1 MHQRWIRLVLAAAM
15 LLAGLVAHATASA
28 QTLAPQPAQPAASA
42 PVVVDDPL
50 GRETPRGAFLGFVA
64 AAQAGNLDAA
74 AEYLQWPRHGMAITK
89 AEAAEQL
96 RFVLN
101 HGFEGDIDRLSRDP
115 QGSVSDAL
123 PSAREKVGAA
133 VLADGERVEII
144 LVRITQKPGPTV
156 WLVAAE
162 TVGEIPRMYE
172 KSGLP
177 DFERHL
183 PKSLTSAQIGELPA
197 WVPIA
202 LALLLVALYY
212 MMRLLLWAAAWVI
225 DLVRRWR
232 HRPGSARR
240 SRAWTT
246 LVRPSA
252 FLLTIVL
259 HRVIALRL
267 GIPLLFRYYYDRLVV
282 ILLLVGLVWWLWRM
296 VDFAAGRIRERLL
309 TAYPRTAQSAYV
321 LGRRIL
327 KGVAFAF
334 ALLIGLAA
342 FGVNLSATLAGLGI
356 GGIAIA
362 FAAQKTLENVFGG
375 IFVLSDRSLL
385 VGDFCKLGQH
395 VGEVEDVGLR
405 TTSLRTLSRT
415 LVHVPNGTL
424 ATMDLENF
432 SKRDKFLLNPTI
444 ALHYET
450 SRAQLEQV
458 LTGIRGLLGSEARI
472 EKGTSRARLV
482 RFGSSS
488 LDIEVFAYARV
499 PNFEAFLAVQEDV
512 LLGVMDIVQKAGTAL
527 AVPSQTM
534 YVRQETPEPP
544 SNREIS
550 PGLISTER

>member
-1 MHQRWIRLVLAAAM
+1 VLVLAV
-15 LLAGLVAHATASA
+15 LLAAALAQATASA
-28 QTLAPQPAQPAASA
+28 QAPPAPQAVPSATSA
-42 PVVVDDPL
+42 PAIPDDPL

-64 AAQAGNLDAA
+64 AAQAGNLDLA
-74 AEYLQWPRHGMAITK
+74 AEYLQWPRHKMPISKT
-89 AEAAEQL
+89 EAAEQL

-101 HGFEGDIDRLSRDP
+101 HGFEGSIDRLSRDP
-115 QGSVSDAL
+115 QGSLSNTQ
-123 PSAREKVGAA
+123 PSRQEKVGAA
-133 VLADGERVEII
+133 VLANGERVDIV
-144 LVRITQKPGPTV
+144 LTRVAQGSGPIV
-156 WLVAAE
+156 WLVSAD
-162 TVGEIPRMYE
+162 TVSDVPRMYAQ
-172 KSGLP
+172 SGLP
-177 DFERHL
+177 DFERRL

-202 LALLLVALYY
+202 LSLLLVALYY
-212 MMRLLLWAAAWVI
+212 LMRVVLAAAAWLV
-225 DLVRRWR
+225 DLVRRLR

-246 LVRPSA
+246 MVRPSA
-252 FLLTIVL
+252 FLLTVLL
-259 HRVIALRL
+259 HRVIAFRL
-267 GIPLLFRYYYDRLVV
+267 GIPLLFRYYYDRLIV

-296 VDFAAGRIRERLL
+296 VDFVADRIRDRLL

-385 VGDFCKLGQH
+385 VGDFCRLGQH

-405 TTSLRTLSRT
+405 TTSLRTLGRT

-424 ATMDLENF
+424 ATMDLENY
-432 SKRDKFLLNPTI
+432 SRRDKFLLNPTI
-444 ALHYET
+444 ALHYDT
-450 SRAQLEQV
+450 SRPQLEQV
-458 LTGIRGLLGSEARI
+458 LAGIRRLLTDDTRI
-472 EKGTSRARLV
+472 EAGTSRARLI

-488 LDIEVFAYARV
+488 LDIEVFAYV
-499 PNFEAFLAVQEDV
+499 TVKDYVAFLGFQEEV
-512 LLGVMDIVQKAGTAL
+512 LLGVMDVIQKAGTAL

-534 YVRQETPEPP
+534 YVRQEAPEPGVRP
-544 SNREIS
+544 AAFE
-550 PGLISTER
+550 

>member
-1 MHQRWIRLVLAAAM
+1 MHQRWNSLVLALAI
-15 LLAGLVAHATASA
+15 LLAGGLAHATASA
-28 QTLAPQPAQPAASA
+28 QTPPIPQPAQPAVSA
-42 PVVVDDPL
+42 PTVVDDPL
-50 GRETPRGAFLGFVA
+50 GRETPRGSFLAFVA
-64 AAQAGNLDAA
+64 AAQTGNLGVA
-74 AEYLQWPRHGMAITK
+74 AEYLQWPRHSMPITK
-89 AEAAEQL
+89 TEAAEQL

-101 HGFEGDIDRLSRDP
+101 HGFEGSIDQLSRDP
-115 QGSVSDAL
+115 QGSLSDTQ
-123 PSAREKVGAA
+123 PSKREKVGAV
-133 VLADGERVEII
+133 VLADGERVDII
-144 LVRITQKPGPTV
+144 LTRIAPRSGPMV
-156 WLVAAE
+156 WVVAAD
-162 TVGEIPRMYE
+162 TVAEIPRMYE

-177 DFERHL
+177 ELERRL

-202 LALLLVALYY
+202 LTVLLVALYF
-212 MMRLLLWAAAWVI
+212 MMRLLLAAAAW
-225 DLVRRWR
+225 LVGLIRRMR
-232 HRPGSARR
+232 HRPGSIRR
-240 SRAWTT
+240 SRAWST

-252 FLLTIVL
+252 FLLTIAL
-259 HRVIALRL
+259 HRIIALRL
-267 GIPLLFRYYYDRLVV
+267 GIPLLFRYYYDRLIV
-282 ILLLVGLVWWLWRM
+282 ILLLAGLVWWLWRM
-296 VDFAAGRIRERLL
+296 VDFVADRVRERLQ

-385 VGDFCKLGQH
+385 VGDFCRLGQH

-405 TTSLRTLSRT
+405 TTSLRTLGRT

-424 ATMDLENF
+424 STMDLENY
-432 SKRDKFLLNPTI
+432 SRRDKFLLNPTI

-450 SRAQLEQV
+450 SRTQLEQV
-458 LTGIRGLLGSEARI
+458 LTSIRRLLSGDARI
-472 EKGTSRARLV
+472 EADTSRARLV

-488 LDIEVFAYARV
+488 LDIEVFAYVRV
-499 PNFEAFLAVQEDV
+499 PNFEAFLAVQEEI

-534 YVRQETPEPP
+534 YVRQETAETPTPP
-544 SNREIS
+544 AAFK
-550 PGLISTER
+550 

>member
-1 MHQRWIRLVLAAAM
+1 MHQRWNSLVPALAI
-15 LLAGLVAHATASA
+15 LLAGGLAHATASA
-28 QTLAPQPAQPAASA
+28 KAPAIPQPAQPAVSA
-42 PVVVDDPL
+42 PTVVDDPL
-50 GRETPRGAFLGFVA
+50 GRETPRGSFLAFVA
-64 AAQAGNLDAA
+64 AAQTGNLGAA
-74 AEYLQWPRHGMAITK
+74 AEYLQWPRHSMPITK
-89 AEAAEQL
+89 TEAAEQL

-101 HGFEGDIDRLSRDP
+101 HGFEGSIDQLSRDP
-115 QGSVSDAL
+115 QGSLSDTQ
-123 PSAREKVGAA
+123 PSKREKVGAV
-133 VLADGERVEII
+133 VLADGERVDII
-144 LVRITQKPGPTV
+144 LTRIAPRSGPMV
-156 WLVAAE
+156 WVVAAD
-162 TVGEIPRMYE
+162 TVAEIPRMYE

-177 DFERHL
+177 ELERRL

-202 LALLLVALYY
+202 LTVLLVALYF
-212 MMRLLLWAAAWVI
+212 MMRLLLAAAAW
-225 DLVRRWR
+225 LVGLIRRMR
-232 HRPGSARR
+232 HRPGSIRR
-240 SRAWTT
+240 SRAWST

-252 FLLTIVL
+252 FLLTIAL
-259 HRVIALRL
+259 HRIIALRL
-267 GIPLLFRYYYDRLVV
+267 GIPLLFRYYYDRLIV
-282 ILLLVGLVWWLWRM
+282 ILLLAGLVWWLWRM
-296 VDFAAGRIRERLL
+296 VDFVADRVRERLQ

-334 ALLIGLAA
+334 GLLIGLAA

-385 VGDFCKLGQH
+385 VGDFCRLGQH

-405 TTSLRTLSRT
+405 TTSLRTLGRT

-424 ATMDLENF
+424 STMDLENY
-432 SKRDKFLLNPTI
+432 SRRDKFLLNPTI

-450 SRAQLEQV
+450 SRTQLEQV
-458 LTGIRGLLGSEARI
+458 LTSIRRLLSGDARI
-472 EKGTSRARLV
+472 EADTSRARLV

-488 LDIEVFAYARV
+488 LDIEVFAYVRV
-499 PNFEAFLAVQEDV
+499 PNFEAFLAVQEEI

-534 YVRQETPEPP
+534 YVRQETAETPTPP
-544 SNREIS
+544 AAFK
-550 PGLISTER
+550 

>member
-1 MHQRWIRLVLAAAM
+1 MHQRWNSLAPALAI
-15 LLAGLVAHATASA
+15 LLAGVLAYATASA
-28 QTLAPQPAQPAASA
+28 QEPQAQPPAPSA
-42 PVVVDDPL
+42 TAVPAVVDDPL
-50 GRETPRGAFLGFVA
+50 GRETPRGSFLGFVA
-64 AAQAGNLDAA
+64 AAQAGNLDVAS
-74 AEYLQWPRHGMAITK
+74 EYLQWPRRGLTITK
-89 AEAAEQL
+89 TEAAEQL

-101 HGFEGDIDRLSRDP
+101 HGFEGSIDRLSRDP
-115 QGSVSDAL
+115 QGSFSDTL
-123 PSAREKVGAA
+123 HSTQEKVGAA
-133 VLADGERVEII
+133 VLADGERVDII
-144 LVRITQKPGPTV
+144 LARITQRSGPQV
-156 WLVAAE
+156 WVVAAD
-162 TVGEIPRMYE
+162 TVAEIPRMYE

-177 DFERHL
+177 DLERRL
-183 PKSLTSAQIGELPA
+183 PKMLTSAQIGELPA

-202 LALLLVALYY
+202 LTVLLVALYY
-212 MMRLLLWAAAWVI
+212 MMRMVLAVAAWLTS
-225 DLVRRWR
+225 LVRRVR
-232 HRPGSARR
+232 HHTDSARK
-240 SRAWTT
+240 SKAWST

-252 FLLTIVL
+252 FLLTIAL
-259 HRVIALRL
+259 HRLVALRL

-282 ILLLVGLVWWLWRM
+282 ILLLAGLVWWLWRT
-296 VDFAAGRIRERLL
+296 VDFVAGRARDRLQ

-327 KGVAFAF
+327 KGVTFAF

-342 FGVNLSATLAGLGI
+342 FGVNLTATLAGLGI

-385 VGDFCKLGQH
+385 VGDFCRLGQH

-405 TTSLRTLSRT
+405 TTSLRTVGRT

-424 ATMDLENF
+424 ATMDLENY
-432 SKRDKFLLNPTI
+432 SRRDKFLLNPTI

-458 LTGIRGLLGSEARI
+458 LNGILRLLAVDTRI
-472 EKGTSRARLV
+472 EPGSSRARLI

-488 LDIEVFAYARV
+488 LDVEVFAYVRV
-499 PNFEAFLAVQEDV
+499 PSYEVFLAVQEET

-534 YVRQETPEPP
+534 YVRQETAETPTPP
-544 SNREIS
+544 
-550 PGLISTER
+550 GAVQVG